1 MGDRSALLEHSEK
14 TVTGRPICTRARLIV
29 LAIALGLAGVGWL
42 PAAAQ
47 SAKPARV
54 GVLFL
59 TGPHNDPTL
68 GARGLRE
75 GLREHGYV
83 EGQSV
88 VLEYR
93 YAEDKAER
101 LPQLAAGLVRA
112 RVDVMVVV
120 GFQAALAARDATTTI
135 PIVMAPVGDPSARG
149 LVTNL
154 ARPASNVTGVS
165 LMTTELIPKRLSLLK
180 EVVPQLTRL
189 GLVRHSSTRGR
200 EEGLKGIQRAAAT
213 MGIDIVWLEVTG
225 PETLGALRQAIRTA
239 HVQALASVDHPVTS
253 GLDPRIAEI
262 ALQERLPTAFPFK
275 EAAEAG
281 GLMSYATNIVALQ
294 RRAATYVHRILNGTK
309 PGDLPVE
316 QADQFEL
323 VVNLKTANALGL
335 KIPSGILLQASQV
348 ITGSP

>member
-1 MGDRSALLEHSEK
+1 MSR
-14 TVTGRPICTRARLIV
+14 RAGLV
-29 LAIALGLAGVGWL
+29 ALAIGLGLVGPGWVPCIAQ
-42 PAAAQ
+42 PAAKAT
-47 SAKPARV
+47 RI

-59 TGPHNDPTL
+59 TGPQNDPTL

-75 GLREHGYV
+75 GLRDLGYV
-83 EGQSV
+83 EGQSLF
-88 VLEYR
+88 LEYR

-101 LPQLAAGLVRA
+101 LPELAAGLVRA
-112 RVDVMVVV
+112 NVDVMVVV
-120 GFQAALAARDATTTI
+120 GFQAALAARDATTTV
-135 PIVMAPVGDPSARG
+135 PIIMAPVGDPSARG

-154 ARPASNVTGVS
+154 ARPGRNITGVS

-180 EVVPQLTRL
+180 EVVPRLTRL

-200 EEGLKGIQRAAAT
+200 EEGLEGVERAATT
-213 MGIDIVWLEVTG
+213 MGIEIVWLEVTG

-239 HVQALASVDHPVTS
+239 QVQALASVDHPVTA

-262 ALQERLPTAFPFK
+262 ALQERLPTAFPFR

-281 GLMSYATNIVALQ
+281 GLMSYATNLVALQ
-294 RRAATYVHRILNGTK
+294 RRAATYVHRILSGTK

-323 VVNLKTANALGL
+323 VVNLKTAKTLGL
-335 KIPSGILLQASQV
+335 KIPSSILLQASHV
-348 ITGSP
+348 IAGPP